1 VCEKEERVTIVEQLT
16 EDMKTSMKA
25 GDSTRTGVLRL
36 LRGSMKN
43 EEIKQGHSLSDDE
56 ALKVLQREAK
66 QRRDSMA
73 AYDQAGRSDLKT
85 VEEQELAVITT
96 YLPQAMSEAELA
108 GIVDAV
114 IGELGATD
122 VKQMG
127 AVIGAV
133 MKRVGAQAEGGEV
146 SRLVKEK
153 LAG

>member
-66 QRRDSMA
+66 QRRDSVA

-133 MKRVGAQAEGGEV
+133 MKRVGAKAEGGEV